1 MKEIAVVWHK
11 NPDTDATLWAIIM
24 ATFLTKKWYQAIPYI
39 QWALNKETEYLLET
53 YNITCPK
60 IQTSLPTDIEVC
72 LVDHNEAS
80 QAPDNLSEL
89 DITWLIDHHKIQFE
103 TTKPLYIR
111 VEPLCSTASILYKM
125 YVEAGYEISSEI
137 ATMMLA
143 CIMSD
148 SLLFKSPTTTNED
161 KEIAAELQKIAD
173 ITSLEDFAMPMFD
186 AKSDLWDMPA
196 KDVIQYDYKIFELNG
211 RKCGV
216 GTLETTSPD
225 YVIGRKQEL
234 LKGMSELKSEQ
245 NLNFIMLCV
254 VDILEEKNTTIV
266 LDEDSQVLDTIFGS
280 STQENLADLWDRV
293 SRKKQIAPD
302 ITEYFN
308 SL

>member
-1 MKEIAVVWHK
+1 MKQIAVIWHK
-11 NPDTDATLWAIIM
+11 NPDTDATLGAIIM
-24 ATFLTKKWYQAIPYI
+24 ADFLTKKWYNATPYI
-39 QWALNKETEYLLET
+39 QWELNKETEYLLET
-53 YNITCPK
+53 YGIICPK
-60 IQTSLPTDIEVC
+60 IQTSLPTNIEVC
-72 LVDHNEAS
+72 LVDHNESS

-89 DITWLIDHHKIQFE
+89 NVTWVVDHHKVQFE
-103 TTKPLYIR
+103 TSVPLYMRI
-111 VEPLCSTASILYKM
+111 EPICSTWSILYKM
-125 YVEAGYEISSEI
+125 YRESKYEITPKV

-161 KEIAAELQKIAD
+161 KFIVSDLQKICWVEN
-173 ITSLEDFAMPMFD
+173 LEDFAMPMFE

-196 KDVIQYDYKIFELNG
+196 KDVIQYDYKVFELNG
-211 RKCGV
+211 KKCGV
-216 GTLETTSPD
+216 GTLETTSPE
-225 YVIGRKQEL
+225 YAIGRKQEL
-234 LKGMSELKSEQ
+234 LVGMSELKSGQ

-254 VDILEEKNTTIV
+254 VDILKEKNTTIV

-280 STQENLADLWDRV
+280 ATQENLADLWDRV

-302 ITEYFN
+302 LTDYFN